1 MKNSK
6 IKSFFGIVVAG
17 VLFTACGPE
26 QVGPDYITAGPDF
39 NEAVTFELFQDGSSI
54 EKDDD
59 LSFELYEDAHFQA
72 SFNQEVTWEISVTGY
87 GSNAEKVIKGLS
99 KEITTENS
107 LWKFGRS
114 SNVYFFKVD
123 EYVKAELKIAGLDT
137 VYTIDSIY
145 MATVYSWNRRSYNG
159 VKHIVIDKFDSDA
172 PSETSGLSATSPDSK
187 DEGVSLS
194 VTESISVEGGISLH
208 LVGKDANNN
217 GWIGSRNHE
226 RLLELYSQITT
237 SSVPIDS
244 GINPDELYFNIYI
257 FGNPDFPKSTIEI
270 KTYELDD
277 TTFKTREQIRTYA
290 TEDMGANTLTST
302 QKAISDAWLYDIVVN
317 WTGWKLVSVPY
328 SAFRASNN
336 PLIGGNGNRVRES
349 WRITGIELSGL
360 SYPLSGGEVDT
371 YVDYFTITQNGRPQ
385 FKK

>member
-1 MKNSK
+1 MNNSK
-6 IKSFFGIVVAG
+6 IKSFFGLAIAG
-17 VLFTACGPE
+17 SLLTACGPD
-26 QVGPDYITAGPDF
+26 QVGPDYVTAGSDF

-72 SFNQEVTWEISVTGY
+72 SFSQEVTWEINVTGY
-87 GSNAEKVIKGLS
+87 GSSAVKVIKGLS
-99 KEITTENS
+99 NEITAENS

-123 EYVKAELKIAGLDT
+123 EFVKAELKIAGLDT
-137 VYTIDSIY
+137 VYTIDSIN
-145 MATVYSWNRRSYNG
+145 MATVYNWNRKTYNG
-159 VKHIVIDKFDSDA
+159 VKHIVIDNFDSDA
-172 PSETSGLSATSPDSK
+172 PSGSSGLSATSPDSK
-187 DEGVSLS
+187 DEDVSLS
-194 VTESISVEGGISLH
+194 VTESRSVEGGVSLH
-208 LVGKDANNN
+208 LKGKDANDN

-226 RLLELYSQITT
+226 RLLELYSQPTL
-237 SSVPIDS
+237 SGVPIDS
-244 GINPDELYFNIYI
+244 GVSPDDLYFNLYI
-257 FGNPDFPKSTIEI
+257 FGDPEFPKSTIEI
-270 KTYELDD
+270 KAYELDD
-277 TTFKTREQIRTYA
+277 TTYKKREDIRVYA
-290 TEDMGANTLTST
+290 TDDMGSNTLSST

-317 WTGWKLVSVPY
+317 WEGWKLVSVPY
-328 SAFRASNN
+328 SSFRASNN